1 MGELSQV
8 TNVSVLAAVAVG
20 LVYFLILLA
29 PKIRVLFS
37 RSNGKSDNPQDQA
50 RQKTLYPD
58 MCVPCRQ
65 TVDRTHNAVRELRT
79 ELQHRDENLAAIMGE
94 VRDLLRDYLAEQ
106 RILRQTGDGIRVP
119 MASRGGGGSRI

>member
-37 RSNGKSDNPQDQA
+37 RSNGKPDNPQDSSKQ
-50 RQKTLYPD
+50 RTLYPD

-65 TVDRTHNAVRELRT
+65 TVHDTHHEIRELRQ
-79 ELQHRDENLAAIMGE
+79 ESQHRDENLCVIVGE
-94 VRDLLRDYLAEQ
+94 MRDALLKYLGQEE
-106 RILRQTGDGIRVP
+106 ILRQTGHGMRVP
-119 MASRGGGGSRI
+119 PASRGGGGSPT